1 MRAVAARLAIA
12 LLVPFLVAAADP
24 AGDVAGCRG
33 GPVATPAPDL
43 VRADGAIV
51 ELGTSARW
59 RLTFSSPLRIPD
71 PVGHPFR
78 VDVAIFDPTVPPE
91 SFAYYHRINRIVRVD
106 ATVDHRTEI
115 YLLPER
121 AANEFLPPTIDGR
134 TLTIQVP
141 GRILTEDRD
150 LTGTSPGLRE
160 LRWTV
165 IVRDQSSCDF
175 LGNGSAIERLIPQ
188 PSPSPEPR
196 VHEPGRISRPLA
208 PWIATLA
215 GLAVAGLAIGYVAR
229 RAR

>member
-1 MRAVAARLAIA
+1 MPRVARWVLVP
-12 LLVPFLVAAADP
+12 LVPFLVAASDP
-24 AGDVAGCRG
+24 SGDVTGCAGG
-33 GPVATPAPDL
+33 TGSGAPDL
-43 VRADGAIV
+43 VGAQGSIV

-59 RLTFSSPLRIPD
+59 ELAFASRLRVPD

-78 VDVAIFDPTVPPE
+78 VDVAIFDPTAPPE

-106 ATVDHRTEI
+106 ATVGHRTEI

-121 AANEFLPPTIDGR
+121 GANEFLPPTIDGR
-134 TLTIQVP
+134 TMTIEVP

-165 IVRDQSSCDF
+165 IVRDEASCDF
-175 LGNGSAIERLIPQ
+175 LGNGRATERLVPEAA
-188 PSPSPEPR
+188 PSPSAPDDA
-196 VHEPGRISRPLA
+196 GRTGQRIG
-208 PWIATLA
+208 PWIVTLA
-215 GLAVAGLAIGYVAR
+215 GLAVAVLAFGYVAR

>member
-1 MRAVAARLAIA
+1 MRAAAARLAIA
-12 LLVPFLVAAADP
+12 LLLPFLVAATDP
-24 AGDVAGCRG
+24 AGDVTGCAG
-33 GPVATPAPDL
+33 GPGSGAPDL
-43 VRADGAIV
+43 VRAQGTIV

-59 RLTFSSPLRIPD
+59 VLTFASPLRIPD

-78 VDVAIFDPTVPPE
+78 VDVAIHDPTAPPE

-121 AANEFLPPTIDGR
+121 AASEFLPPTIDGR
-134 TLTIQVP
+134 TMTIEVP

-150 LTGTSPGLRE
+150 LTGTSPGLRQ

-165 IVRDQSSCDF
+165 IVRDERSCDF
-175 LGNGSAIERLIPQ
+175 LGNGKAAQRLVPEASPTPQ
-188 PSPSPEPR
+188 PQ
-196 VHEPGRISRPLA
+196 VHEPGRTPRPIG
-208 PWIATLA
+208 PWLVTLA
-215 GLAVAGLAIGYVAR
+215 GLAVVAVAVGYVAR

>member
-1 MRAVAARLAIA
+1 MRAAAARLAIA
-12 LLVPFLVAAADP
+12 LLVPFLVGAADP
-24 AGDVAGCRG
+24 AGDVTACGGRSAGTG
-33 GPVATPAPDL
+33 APDL
-43 VRADGAIV
+43 VRAEGTIV

-59 RLTFSSPLRIPD
+59 QLTFASPLRIPD

-78 VDVAIFDPTVPPE
+78 VDVAIFDPTAPAE

-121 AANEFLPPTIDGR
+121 AANEFLPPTVDGR
-134 TLTIQVP
+134 TMTIQVP

-165 IVRDQSSCDF
+165 IVRDEGSCDF
-175 LGNGSAIERLIPQ
+175 LANGRTTERLVAGPA
-188 PSPSPEPR
+188 PSQEPR

-215 GLAVAGLAIGYVAR
+215 GVAVVGLAIGYVAR

>member
-1 MRAVAARLAIA
+1 MRAVAARLAIG

-24 AGDVAGCRG
+24 SGDVTGCAGG
-33 GPVATPAPDL
+33 TGSGAPDL
-43 VRADGAIV
+43 VRAQGSVV

-59 RLTFSSPLRIPD
+59 ELSFASPLRVPD

-78 VDVAIFDPTVPPE
+78 VDVAIFDPTAPPE

-106 ATVDHRTEI
+106 ATAGHRTEI

-134 TLTIQVP
+134 TLTIEVP
-141 GRILTEDRD
+141 GRILTRDRD

-165 IVRDQSSCDF
+165 IVRDEASCDF
-175 LGNGSAIERLIPQ
+175 LGDGRPTERLVPEASS
-188 PSPSPEPR
+188 SPSAPEEAGQPI
-196 VHEPGRISRPLA
+196 G
-208 PWIATLA
+208 PWVVTLA
-215 GLAVAGLAIGYVAR
+215 GLAVAALAFGYVVR
-229 RAR
+229 RGR